1 VRLAEILTTHWPD
14 YAAKFGR
21 LIPPEQRAAVRAILR
36 CRTPALGG
44 QRHRCACG
52 REHLAYHSCNHR
64 ACPRCGQDDASA
76 WLARQRTRLLPA
88 PYFLV
93 TFTVP
98 EELREPIRAAMKPW
112 YGALLK
118 ESAGALQDLAA
129 DPKHLGA
136 ELGITAMLQTWTR
149 DLRYHPHV
157 HLLVP
162 GGGLTPDGLRWV
174 RVHRVREPAC
184 DSATPGASQRLRSQQ
199 RRANGV
205 SHAVKDAGFLV
216 PQVKLAARFK
226 GRLKAWLQAA
236 QPALFQAVPAK
247 VWWLKWVADVQP
259 VGSGEAALKYLGNY
273 LCQPPLREHQL
284 ERDDASGVTFRYR
297 ANDGEVKRA
306 TVSGREFV
314 RRVLQH
320 VLPKGF
326 QRVRHYGWRGAAA
339 RAKWERILALLDWRA
354 PLRVP
359 PAPLPPPQCPCCG
372 KPMFLIGTLPRAPT
386 GWRVELQRET

>member
-1 VRLAEILTTHWPD
+1 MRLAEVLSAHWPA
-14 YAAKFGR
+14 YAAQFGR

-44 QRHRCACG
+44 QRYRCACG
-52 REHLAYHSCNHR
+52 REHFAYHSCNHR
-64 ACPRCGQDDASA
+64 ACPRCGQDDAA
-76 WLARQRTRLLPA
+76 EWLAQQRTRLVPV

-93 TFTVP
+93 TLTVP
-98 EELREPIRAAMKPW
+98 EELREPIRAAQKPW

-118 ESAGALQDLAA
+118 ASAGALQDLAA

-162 GGGLTPDGLRWV
+162 GGGLTPNRLRWV
-174 RVHRVREPAC
+174 RVP
-184 DSATPGASQRLRSQQ
+184 DDQ
-199 RRANGV
+199 
-205 SHAVKDAGFLV
+205 FLV

-226 GRLKAWLQAA
+226 GRLKVWLELE
-236 QPALFQAVPAK
+236 QPELLSQVPAK
-247 VWWLKWVADVQP
+247 VWWVKWVADVQA
-259 VGSGEAALKYLGNY
+259 VGSGEAALKYLANY
-273 LCQPPLREHQL
+273 LCSPPLREHQL
-284 ERDDASGVTFRYR
+284 ERDDAAGVTFRYR
-297 ANDGEVKRA
+297 ANDGTGQRA

-320 VLPKGF
+320 VLPKGW

-339 RAKWERILALLDWRA
+339 RAKWERILALLDWR
-354 PLRVP
+354 
-359 PAPLPPPQCPCCG
+359 PAPVVVSAPMPPPQCPGCG

-386 GWRVELQRET
+386 GARRAVTT